1 MCLHVLINWRWL
13 YLLLLK
19 KKIDP
24 RNGEI
29 LVFFMALK
37 THLA

>member
-19 KKIDP
+19 KIDP
-24 RNGEI
+24 RNGVI